1 MGEEGVAID
10 SGGTGAHDVDTG
22 DEAGERAGS
31 SVPAPGETG
40 PGRPPTKG
48 RRHRL
53 SWRAPV
59 SAVLIVLGCVFAPLS
74 VVAVWTANQVSDTN
88 RYVANMAPLIKN
100 PAIQRAL
107 TTKITDTIVAR
118 IDVKGRVD
126 TAAADL
132 NKKGLSRLAGLLQ
145 GASGPLASGVD
156 GYVHSGVQKVIT
168 SPRMAD
174 AWTRVNRAA
183 HEQLVLALSGRG
195 HPGIVIRGGEVTLD
209 LAPLIAIAKQD
220 LSARGLTIVNK
231 VPEVHTAFP
240 LFPSTNLV
248 KAQRAY
254 RLLNDLKIVLPIL
267 TLVLLGLGVAVARR
281 HRRALIGAG
290 LGFAGSMLV
299 LGAGLLIARTI
310 YLNSVPPSVL
320 PADAAGAAFDIL
332 VRFIRTGLRA
342 LFVVGVVVAAGAFLT
357 GPATT
362 AVRIRGWFSGGL
374 GSVRR
379 SGEAA
384 GLRTGPAGRWTY
396 THRRALRI
404 AAVVLAVLVFVF
416 WGNPTVAV
424 VVVIAVLLLVVLG
437 LIELI
442 ARPPAQAGPADPASS
457 AGPDGGPPGEP
468 DPAPPAPGG

>member
-1 MGEEGVAID
+1 VAID
-10 SGGTGAHDVDTG
+10 SGGTGGHDVDTG
-22 DEAGERAGS
+22 EETGERAGS
-31 SVPAPGETG
+31 PAPVPGQAG
-40 PGRPPTKG
+40 PGHPPEKA
-48 RRHRL
+48 RRRRL
-53 SWRAPV
+53 SWRAPI

-118 IDVKGRVD
+118 LDVKGRAD

-132 NKKGLSRLAGLLQ
+132 NKRGLSRLAGLLQ

-156 GYVHSGVQKVIT
+156 GYVHTGIQKVIT
-168 SPRMAD
+168 SPGMAA
-174 AWTRVNRAA
+174 AWTQVNRVA

-195 HPGIVIRGGEVTLD
+195 HPGVVIRGGEVTLD

-220 LSARGLTIVNK
+220 LSARGLTIVSK

-240 LFPSTNLV
+240 LFPSKNLV

-299 LGAGLLIARTI
+299 LGAGLLIARVI

-320 PADAAGAAFDIL
+320 APDAAGAAFDIL

-424 VVVIAVLLLVVLG
+424 VVVIALLLLVVLG

-457 AGPDGGPPGEP
+457 ADPDGAPPGQP
-468 DPAPPAPGG
+468 DPAPPASGG